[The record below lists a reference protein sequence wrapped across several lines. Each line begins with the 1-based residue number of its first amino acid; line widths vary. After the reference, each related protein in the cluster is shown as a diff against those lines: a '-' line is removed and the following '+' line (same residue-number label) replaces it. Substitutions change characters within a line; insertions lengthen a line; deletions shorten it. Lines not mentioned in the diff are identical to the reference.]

1 MKINKEEVL
10 RYLGYK
16 GQYLDE
22 KIDKLIDQA
31 INEINNAGRT
41 KSTYRFFPLKMVSGR
56 LLIKGTNI
64 VLPGQ
69 DIKNHLKNTK
79 DCIIMAATLG
89 HEVDRLIRYYEK
101 VSMTRALILD
111 ATASVA
117 IEEAINKL
125 NGDLE
130 KEVFM
135 DNKIFTSRYSPGY
148 GDLPLSI
155 QGGLLDILGAKKS
168 IGLTANAHNILIPRK
183 SITAILGIVAG
194 SVVNNE
200 TSCEHCN
207 MRNNCDFS
215 KGGKG
220 CGN

>member
-31 INEINNAGRT
+31 IIEINSKIKVRSA
-41 KSTYRFFPLKMVSGR
+41 YRFFQLEEKGEK
-56 LLIKGTNI
+56 LLIKGTN
-64 VLPGQ
+64 VELLGK
-69 DIKNHLKNTK
+69 DIRRHLKNTK